1 MLDRLAKFIG
11 CIRCLINWHT
21 IRDGEMV
28 RSAADE
34 IIVERECVW
43 CGVESGPRTATQ
55 REAKTFETMI
65 EPRARLMA
73 AHASVAQ
80 KHQVD
85 EICDAAMESVG
96 LPVQSHGILCDH
108 TRPVEEGV
116 RDGTIRL
123 IQEMPPELAEGVA
136 DGDPISMALAEA
148 MRGRPAFRVEPPNL
162 PPWPVRKPTVPAK
175 KAAPSRAVYDDTW
188 RELRRKPSKDVARE
202 TMEAAAAIGAK
213 REGKLTPEGKLEAQ
227 GRNLKTGAVIGNGPL
242 YPVGSE

>member
-65 EPRARLMA
+65 EPRARLME
-73 AHASVAQ
+73 AQ
-80 KHQVD
+80 ANLDNESALD
-85 EICDAAMESVG
+85 EIADGAMEAVG
-96 LPVQSHGILCDH
+96 LPRQSHGILCDH
-108 TRPVEEGV
+108 TRPAPNTAQQQWATPMDPRVVEAV
-116 RDGTIRL
+116 RLKNYREQVVNRPLPDPRL
-123 IQEMPPELAEGVA
+123 YPTVPQA
-136 DGDPISMALAEA
+136 
-148 MRGRPAFRVEPPNL
+148 
-162 PPWPVRKPTVPAK
+162 PVRKPTVPAK
-175 KAAPSRAVYDDTW
+175 KAAPSRAVYDDTLA
-188 RELRRKPSKDVARE
+188 ELHRKPSKEVARE
-202 TMEAAAAIGAK
+202 TMEAAAAIGAE
-213 REGKLTPEGKLEAQ
+213 REGKLTPEGKLKAE
-227 GRNLKTGAVIGNGPL
+227 GRNLKTGAVVGNGPL